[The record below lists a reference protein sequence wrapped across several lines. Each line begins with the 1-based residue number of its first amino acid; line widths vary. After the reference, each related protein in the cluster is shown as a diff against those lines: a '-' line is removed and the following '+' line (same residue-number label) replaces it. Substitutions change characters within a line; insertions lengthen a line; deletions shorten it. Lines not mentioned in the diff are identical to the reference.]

1 MSKKPNRTPYEELRE
16 YIDDYIKHLEKINK
30 KRLDAAN
37 RELGYAQQE
46 SLAFN
51 LLRQNIRNMEVAN
64 GVPQN

>member
-1 MSKKPNRTPYEELRE
+1 MSKKPNKTPYEELRE

-30 KRLDAAN
+30 KRLDAVN

-64 GVPQN
+64 GIPQN